1 MDIKQAKLFINQ
13 NNHHILTGLS
23 VIGIGINVYNAIID
37 TRKAEDHFWEEQ
49 DKTDKKL
56 SYWKIV
62 WPDYIPTFIS
72 ALLTASCGVAS
83 DLCADSKIEGF
94 SSAYLLSQ
102 ATLQE
107 YQRKVVERIG
117 KNKER
122 ELHDEVIKEVAGKP
136 VLYSDGG
143 IAGDVIDTGK
153 GNTLFYDEPGDT
165 YFKSDIQ
172 FIRSVVN
179 DLNYEVRSEMYFDW
193 NELRYRWG
201 LPLKKYG
208 SELIF
213 DVDRPLELR
222 MVPDMMENGQVR
234 VILDYD
240 VYPKGDYQ

>member
-23 VIGIGINVYNAIID
+23 VIGIGITVYNAIID

-122 ELHDEVIKEVAGKP
+122 ELMKDLSLILHLYLIYKDNHLFLNKKIKI
-136 VLYSDGG
+136 Y
-143 IAGDVIDTGK
+143 
-153 GNTLFYDEPGDT
+153 
-165 YFKSDIQ
+165 
-172 FIRSVVN
+172 
-179 DLNYEVRSEMYFDW
+179 
-193 NELRYRWG
+193 
-201 LPLKKYG
+201 
-208 SELIF
+208 
-213 DVDRPLELR
+213 
-222 MVPDMMENGQVR
+222 
-234 VILDYD
+234 
-240 VYPKGDYQ
+240 